1 MRIAMIG
8 QKGMPAT
15 YGGVER
21 HVHDLAVRLVK
32 AGHQVT
38 AYSRAWYNGGQT
50 GLVEGVSVVLLP
62 SVKSQSLDTITHT
75 VLASIQAARSKF
87 DVIHYHGVGPS
98 LMAWIPRLLS
108 PRTKIVAT
116 FHSID
121 RHQPKW
127 GRFAKFMLR
136 LGEWCACRLAH
147 DTIVVSKSLQ
157 NYCLNEYNRIT
168 NYIPNGTALRRTE
181 KVSAT
186 PLTQFGLKPNE
197 YLLMVARLIP
207 TKGAH
212 LLIEAFE
219 QLKKLSH
226 PISDNLKLAIVG
238 DSVGTDAYVARLKAQ
253 AAGNTNIVFTGFQS
267 GQTLRALYSHS
278 YAVVHPSFSE
288 GLPIT
293 VLEAMSYAKPVLVSD
308 IIEHLE
314 VVTDRRMLYAQNSVR
329 DLTRSLKEFLD
340 LPPAEQQ
347 AIGLI
352 NRQLVR
358 AHFSWDTLVPQTIAV
373 YQNPVPDAS
382 VSRKEIL
389 ATT

>member
-32 AGHQVT
+32 AGHHVT
-38 AYSRAWYNGGQT
+38 AYSRAWYTGGHA
-50 GLVEGVSVVLLP
+50 GPVEGVSIALLP
-62 SVKSQSLDTITHT
+62 SIKSQSLDTITHT
-75 VLASIQAARSKF
+75 ILASWQAARAKF

-108 PRTKIVAT
+108 PHTKIVST

-168 NYIPNGTALRRTE
+168 NYIPNGTALRRTD
-181 KVSAT
+181 KISSA
-186 PLTQFGLKPNE
+186 PLAQFGLQTNQ
-197 YLLMVARLIP
+197 YLVMVARLIP

-219 QLKKLSH
+219 QLKHTSPAAK
-226 PISDNLKLAIVG
+226 NLKLAIVG
-238 DSVGTDAYVARLKAQ
+238 DTVNTDAYVARLKAQ
-253 AAGNTNIVFTGFQS
+253 AAGNQDIVFTGFQS
-267 GQTLRALYSHS
+267 GTELRALYAHS
-278 YAVVHPSFSE
+278 FAVVHPSFSE

-308 IIEHLE
+308 IVEHLE
-314 VVTDRRMLYAQNSVR
+314 VVSDRRVLYAQNSVR
-329 DLTRSLKEFLD
+329 DLTRCLKEFLE
-340 LPPAEQQ
+340 LPASERET
-347 AIGLI
+347 IGLL
-352 NRQLVR
+352 NRQMVR
-358 AHFSWDTLVPQTIAV
+358 ANFSWETLVPQTIAV
-373 YQNPVPDAS
+373 YQNPVPDSTVA
-382 VSRKEIL
+382 RKEIL